1 MSSSSDSDASSSAS
15 ESDDDSLSP
24 ADLAAINAFVGDDE
38 WSDAGSACSDSS
50 GALAREVSRFERSH
64 GFGAGADAD
73 ADSDDADAAAPSPK
87 AKQEQGAAKPADKQA
102 KCKARRQRQRERAK
116 AKKKELQQGGGGPP
130 TLFVRAFNGDLDRRE
145 LTKLAEATLGEGAVT
160 KVRAVGAPGKAA
172 SAYVELREG
181 SVVSTSAQKL
191 HKKQLPGGAQLSV
204 KPALD
209 KKGLEAVVKKGAKRK
224 AEPSAKAEGK
234 RRAVLKKKAGKETA
248 AHSCR
253 EGPFQAP
260 HHLQEGYRGG
270 HPIPP
275 SPPVAPLHTEASHAT
290 VCSSPSGPPSQ
301 RGPRET

>member
-15 ESDDDSLSP
+15 EGDDDSLSP
-24 ADLAAINAFVGDDE
+24 EDLAAINAFVGNDE
-38 WSDAGSACSDSS
+38 WSDAGSACSDDS
-50 GALAREVSRFERSH
+50 GALAREVVRFERSH
-64 GFGAGADAD
+64 AFGAGAD
-73 ADSDDADAAAPSPK
+73 DDDAAAAPPPPP
-87 AKQEQGAAKPADKQA
+87 KQEPADKQA

-234 RRAVLKKKAGKETA
+234 RRAVLKKKAGKETP
-248 AHSCR
+248 AHSKLAKKR
-253 EGPFQAP
+253 
-260 HHLQEGYRGG
+260 
-270 HPIPP
+270 
-275 SPPVAPLHTEASHAT
+275 
-290 VCSSPSGPPSQ
+290 SSKKKK
-301 RGPRET
+301 

>member
-1 MSSSSDSDASSSAS
+1 MDRQRLGRRRRVRVAVAQ
-15 ESDDDSLSP
+15 
-24 ADLAAINAFVGDDE
+24 AAG
-38 WSDAGSACSDSS
+38 G
-50 GALAREVSRFERSH
+50 
-64 GFGAGADAD
+64 
-73 ADSDDADAAAPSPK
+73 
-87 AKQEQGAAKPADKQA
+87 GAAEPADKQA

-116 AKKKELQQGGGGPP
+116 AKKKELQKGGGGPP

-172 SAYVELREG
+172 SAYVEWREG

-234 RRAVLKKKAGKETA
+234 RRAVLKKKAGKETP
-248 AHSCR
+248 AHSKLAKKR
-253 EGPFQAP
+253 
-260 HHLQEGYRGG
+260 
-270 HPIPP
+270 
-275 SPPVAPLHTEASHAT
+275 
-290 VCSSPSGPPSQ
+290 SSKKKK
-301 RGPRET
+301 

>member
-73 ADSDDADAAAPSPK
+73 ADSDDDADAAAPSPK
-87 AKQEQGAAKPADKQA
+87 AKQEQGAAVPADKQA

-116 AKKKELQQGGGGPP
+116 AKKKELQKGCGGPP

-204 KPALD
+204 KLALD

-248 AHSCR
+248 SHSKLAKKR
-253 EGPFQAP
+253 SAKKK
-260 HHLQEGYRGG
+260 
-270 HPIPP
+270 
-275 SPPVAPLHTEASHAT
+275 
-290 VCSSPSGPPSQ
+290 
-301 RGPRET
+301 

>member
-64 GFGAGADAD
+64 GFGAGADD
-73 ADSDDADAAAPSPK
+73 EDAAAPPQQ
-87 AKQEQGAAKPADKQA
+87 KQEPADKQA

-116 AKKKELQQGGGGPP
+116 AKKKELQKGSGGPP

-145 LTKLAEATLGEGAVT
+145 LTKLAEATLGEGVVT
-160 KVRAVGAPGKAA
+160 KVRAVGAPGKAE
-172 SAYVELREG
+172 SAYVELRDG
-181 SVVSTSAQKL
+181 CAVATAAQRL
-191 HKKQLPGGAQLSV
+191 HKKQLPSGAQLSV

-248 AHSCR
+248 
-253 EGPFQAP
+253 
-260 HHLQEGYRGG
+260 
-270 HPIPP
+270 
-275 SPPVAPLHTEASHAT
+275 THAKLAKKR
-290 VCSSPSGPPSQ
+290 SSKKK
-301 RGPRET
+301 

>member
-1 MSSSSDSDASSSAS
+1 MSSSSDSASSSAS

-24 ADLAAINAFVGDDE
+24 ADLAAINAFVGDEE

-64 GFGAGADAD
+64 GFGAGADA
-73 ADSDDADAAAPSPK
+73 AAAPPPQ
-87 AKQEQGAAKPADKQA
+87 AKQEPADKQA

-116 AKKKELQQGGGGPP
+116 AKKKELQKGSGGPP

-145 LTKLAEATLGEGAVT
+145 LTKLAEATLGEGVVT
-160 KVRAVGAPGKAA
+160 KVRAVGAPGKAE
-172 SAYVELREG
+172 SAYVELRDG
-181 SVVSTSAQKL
+181 CAVSTSAQRL

-234 RRAVLKKKAGKETA
+234 RRAVLKKKAGKETPS
-248 AHSCR
+248 HSKLAKKR
-253 EGPFQAP
+253 
-260 HHLQEGYRGG
+260 
-270 HPIPP
+270 
-275 SPPVAPLHTEASHAT
+275 
-290 VCSSPSGPPSQ
+290 SSKKK
-301 RGPRET
+301 

>member
-1 MSSSSDSDASSSAS
+1 MSSSSDSAASSSAS

-24 ADLAAINAFVGDDE
+24 ADLAAINAFVGNDE
-38 WSDAGSACSDSS
+38 WSDAGSACSDDS
-50 GALAREVSRFERSH
+50 GALAREVARFERSH
-64 GFGAGADAD
+64 GFGASADAD
-73 ADSDDADAAAPSPK
+73 DADDEAAAPPPPP
-87 AKQEQGAAKPADKQA
+87 KQEPADKQA

-116 AKKKELQQGGGGPP
+116 AKKKELQKGSGGPP

-145 LTKLAEATLGEGAVT
+145 LTKLAEATLGEGVVT

-234 RRAVLKKKAGKETA
+234 RRAVLKKKAGKETP
-248 AHSCR
+248 AHSKLAKKR
-253 EGPFQAP
+253 
-260 HHLQEGYRGG
+260 
-270 HPIPP
+270 
-275 SPPVAPLHTEASHAT
+275 
-290 VCSSPSGPPSQ
+290 SSKKKK
-301 RGPRET
+301 

>member
-1 MSSSSDSDASSSAS
+1 M
-15 ESDDDSLSP
+15 
-24 ADLAAINAFVGDDE
+24 
-38 WSDAGSACSDSS
+38 
-50 GALAREVSRFERSH
+50 
-64 GFGAGADAD
+64 
-73 ADSDDADAAAPSPK
+73 
-87 AKQEQGAAKPADKQA
+87 PADKQA

-116 AKKKELQQGGGGPP
+116 AKKKELQKGCGGPP

-234 RRAVLKKKAGKETA
+234 RRAVLKKKAGKETP
-248 AHSCR
+248 AHSKLAKKR
-253 EGPFQAP
+253 
-260 HHLQEGYRGG
+260 
-270 HPIPP
+270 
-275 SPPVAPLHTEASHAT
+275 
-290 VCSSPSGPPSQ
+290 SSKKKK
-301 RGPRET
+301 

>member
-1 MSSSSDSDASSSAS
+1 MSSSSDSASSSAS

-24 ADLAAINAFVGDDE
+24 ADLAAINAFVGDEE

-64 GFGAGADAD
+64 GFGAGADA
-73 ADSDDADAAAPSPK
+73 AAAPPPQ
-87 AKQEQGAAKPADKQA
+87 AKQEPADKQA

-145 LTKLAEATLGEGAVT
+145 LTKLAEATLGEGVVT
-160 KVRAVGAPGKAA
+160 KVRAVGAPGKAE
-172 SAYVELREG
+172 SAYVELRED

-224 AEPSAKAEGK
+224 APSTEKAQGK
-234 RRAVLKKKAGKETA
+234 RRAVLKKKAGKETP
-248 AHSCR
+248 AHSKLAKKR
-253 EGPFQAP
+253 
-260 HHLQEGYRGG
+260 
-270 HPIPP
+270 
-275 SPPVAPLHTEASHAT
+275 
-290 VCSSPSGPPSQ
+290 SSKKK
-301 RGPRET
+301 

>member
-87 AKQEQGAAKPADKQA
+87 AKQEQGAAKQA

-116 AKKKELQQGGGGPP
+116 AKKKELQKGCGGPP

-234 RRAVLKKKAGKETA
+234 RRAVLKKKAGKETP
-248 AHSCR
+248 AHSKLAKKR
-253 EGPFQAP
+253 
-260 HHLQEGYRGG
+260 
-270 HPIPP
+270 
-275 SPPVAPLHTEASHAT
+275 
-290 VCSSPSGPPSQ
+290 SSKKKK
-301 RGPRET
+301 

>member
-1 MSSSSDSDASSSAS
+1 MSSSSDRDASSSAS

-24 ADLAAINAFVGDDE
+24 ADLAAINAFVGNDE
-38 WSDAGSACSDSS
+38 WSDAGSACSDDS
-50 GALAREVSRFERSH
+50 GALAREVARFERSH
-64 GFGAGADAD
+64 GFGAGAD
-73 ADSDDADAAAPSPK
+73 DDDAAAAPPPPP
-87 AKQEQGAAKPADKQA
+87 KQEPADKQA

-248 AHSCR
+248 SHSKLAKKR
-253 EGPFQAP
+253 
-260 HHLQEGYRGG
+260 
-270 HPIPP
+270 
-275 SPPVAPLHTEASHAT
+275 
-290 VCSSPSGPPSQ
+290 SSKKKK
-301 RGPRET
+301 